1 MFHPFG
7 PSLVLS
13 DKFLPISAILFLFL
27 PFFVWACRR
36 INRESVLG
44 APGKNEKFSH
54 RLPFSSSH
62 RLPHQRREMRWFYVV
77 EHEGL
82 PYVGFGF
89 GLFEFGDFG
98 DDLVA
103 LVVAVRAGGGDS
115 GQLREELDEAA
126 MAREERLVDGGDH
139 VFCWRFPPVALAV
152 MVVAFPTV
160 SDGDF
165 VGVLLEIFTIFWV
178 LLQRERER
186 ED

>member
-1 MFHPFG
+1 
-7 PSLVLS
+7 
-13 DKFLPISAILFLFL
+13 
-27 PFFVWACRR
+27 
-36 INRESVLG
+36 
-44 APGKNEKFSH
+44 
-54 RLPFSSSH
+54 
-62 RLPHQRREMRWFYVV
+62 MRWFYVV

-160 SDGDF
+160 SDGLRWGPLGDLHHF
-165 VGVLLEIFTIFWV
+165 LGSSS
-178 LLQRERER
+178 ERER
-186 ED
+186 DRERVRGLILVGWPEPPHGQTVALGGGPATPRAI

>member
-1 MFHPFG
+1 
-7 PSLVLS
+7 
-13 DKFLPISAILFLFL
+13 
-27 PFFVWACRR
+27 
-36 INRESVLG
+36 
-44 APGKNEKFSH
+44 
-54 RLPFSSSH
+54 
-62 RLPHQRREMRWFYVV
+62 MRWFNVV

-160 SDGDF
+160 SDGLRWGPLGDLHHSTKYYYIIF
-165 VGVLLEIFTIFWV
+165 IFIYFKNIILLFFNNGTRGKMMALGFFLRPSWP
-178 LLQRERER
+178 LKF
-186 ED
+186 